1 MSRSA
6 VSEAR
11 GQQDLCAVGLLTHR
25 AGSSVHG
32 SDNVGARQVRRPAAQ
47 AAFVALAALLMFALA
62 SLAGARASAADDEQ
76 TLIAVLQSDK
86 PVGDKAAAC
95 LNLKRVGTARAV
107 PALAALLTDKDLSHW
122 ARYALES
129 MPCPEAGAALRDAV
143 AKAAGLMKVGIID
156 SIGERRDREA
166 TGALA
171 ELASGTD
178 VQVVTSAAA
187 ALGKIGTAE
196 AARALRAAHAKAP
209 AATRL
214 AVADGALQC
223 AAELRAAG
231 DNKTAAAVCQELY
244 DPQAP
249 EYVRTGAYRGL
260 VLASGDQATALMAK
274 ALTGTDWA
282 AIQAALQL
290 APEIK
295 GEAATKELAAVL
307 ANVPPAVQV
316 ALIEA
321 LKHRGDPAAG
331 PAVVS
336 AIASPSP
343 KVRLAAFEALPVL
356 GDASAA
362 PQLAEAAAKA
372 AGAEQEAARDALAII
387 RDPKVRETL
396 LAQLPKAQPAV
407 QAEIVRAL
415 GHRQEKE
422 AVPSLLKMAE
432 GGDEPTRLVVL
443 RSIAMLA
450 DASAAADLI
459 RLLGQAKSDAEREAV
474 EGALAAACGRGG
486 RPEASAA
493 RVLGAMKGTPV
504 PARAALLRVA
514 GRVGGAEAAQALRAG
529 LQDTEAAI
537 KDAALRTMA
546 DFGGADV
553 APDLLKLAREAPAPA
568 QKVLALRGYW
578 RLVALAADRPMQ
590 ERWKMGEA
598 AMAAA
603 QRPEEK
609 KLGLTELAKIPHP
622 AALKLA
628 LSLCEDEA
636 VAAEAEA
643 ATVQIAGA
651 LAGTLSADAKAAL
664 KQVAAKSKSQT
675 LRAEANKALDAFDQ
689 YVGYIT
695 TWMVAGP
702 YRVAGKECQE
712 LFNMPLPP
720 EQAGTSVKWQA
731 LAPPADASLFWQADL
746 SGMIGGDH
754 AVAYLKTRVWAPR
767 EQKVRFDIGTDDGIK
782 MWVNA
787 KLVHSNNAIR
797 GLTPSQDKAEGVL
810 KEGWNDFLLKITQH
824 TLGCGACVRIRAAD
838 GAIID
843 GLKFDAAAR

>member
-1 MSRSA
+1 M
-6 VSEAR
+6 
-11 GQQDLCAVGLLTHR
+11 
-25 AGSSVHG
+25 
-32 SDNVGARQVRRPAAQ
+32 NRRMG
-47 AAFVALAALLMFALA
+47 LAALLVFALA

-76 TLIAVLQSDK
+76 ALIAVLRSDK
-86 PVGDKAAAC
+86 PVGEKAGAC

-107 PALAALLTDKDLSHW
+107 PALAALLADKDLSHW

-143 AKAAGLMKVGIID
+143 AKAAGAMKVGIID

-166 TGALA
+166 IGALA
-171 ELASGTD
+171 ELMGGAD
-178 VQVVTSAAA
+178 AQVAASAAV
-187 ALGKIGTAE
+187 ALGKIGTRE
-196 AARALRAAHAKAP
+196 AALALRAARAKAP
-209 AATRL
+209 AAAQL
-214 AVADGALQC
+214 AAADGALQC
-223 AAELRAAG
+223 AAHLLAAG
-231 DNKTAAAVCQELY
+231 DKKTAAAVCQDVY
-244 DPQAP
+244 DSQAP
-249 EYVRTGAYRGL
+249 EYVRTGAYRGI
-260 VLASGDQATALMAK
+260 VLASDDQATALMA
-274 ALTGTDWA
+274 ALTGTDR
-282 AIQAALQL
+282 AALQASL
-290 APEIK
+290 QLVREIK
-295 GEAATKELAAVL
+295 GGAATQEFAAILAK
-307 ANVPPAVQV
+307 VPPATQV

-321 LKHRGDPAAG
+321 LKQRGDTAATPGVLAAAESPA
-331 PAVVS
+331 P
-336 AIASPSP
+336 P
-343 KVRLAAFEALPVL
+343 VRLAALEALAVI

-372 AGAEQEAARDALAII
+372 TGAEQDAAREALALI

-396 LAQLPKAQPAV
+396 LSQLPKAHPAV

-443 RSIAMLA
+443 RSLAMLA
-450 DASAAADLI
+450 DSGSTGDLV
-459 RLLGQAKSDAEREAV
+459 RLLVQAKTDAEREAA
-474 EGALAAACGRGG
+474 EGALAAACGRGN
-486 RPEASAA
+486 RPETAA
-493 RVLGAMKGTPV
+493 AQVLAAMKDA
-504 PARAALLRVA
+504 PAPLRAALLRVA

-529 LQDTEAAI
+529 LLDSEAAI
-537 KDAALRTMA
+537 RDAALRTMA
-546 DFGGADV
+546 EFGGPDI
-553 APDLLKLAREAPAPA
+553 APDLLRLAREAPTPA

-578 RLVALAADRPMQ
+578 RLVALAADRPPE
-590 ERWKMGEA
+590 ERWKMAGA

-603 QRPEEK
+603 ERPEEK

-628 LSLCEDEA
+628 LSLCDDEA

-651 LAGTLSADAKAAL
+651 LAGTQPADAKAAL
-664 KQVAAKSKSQT
+664 KQVAAKSKNQA

-689 YVGYIT
+689 YAGYIN
-695 TWMVAGP
+695 TWLVAGP
-702 YRVAGKECQE
+702 YRVAGKECEE
-712 LFNMPLPP
+712 LFNMPFPP
-720 EQAGTSVKWQA
+720 EQSGGSVKWQA

-754 AVAYLKTRVWAPR
+754 RVAYLKTRVWAPR
-767 EQKVRFDIGTDDGIK
+767 QEKVRFDIGSDDGIK
-782 MWVNA
+782 MWVNG

-797 GLTPSQDKAEGVL
+797 GLTPGQDKAEGVL

-843 GLKFDAAAR
+843 GLKFEAAGPAR